1 MLRLLLRMNL
11 IQKIPILKPRERR
24 PYITT
29 AAALVEF
36 LIYISITSFVYL
48 LIEKT
53 NQDLFGQGILGFLK
67 IYFEEGIYFSM
78 TTATTVGYGDYSPT
92 TIWGKVFVIIFLFI
106 FMSYKLVNL
115 LTHFATGY
123 SEVQELKKNG
133 KLYKLMKNHLILYFD
148 ARTVK
153 QNDYRWIKE
162 FKTELELS
170 TRFRNNEILLVNS
183 NPKENR
189 DFNEFM
195 ALNYSD
201 HDKVKHANV
210 SLAEDGFFDKISI
223 ESAEHV
229 FVLADP
235 EDPTKDSITL
245 DFAIRVEEETAYD
258 KKVTAEVTK
267 DEHRRRMVERA
278 GVDVVMRPNRAYP
291 GMIVAGT
298 IGEGTVEVIEEL
310 LTRGKDSLEVFNVK
324 EESFLFGRALG
335 NLSMAGIGTIVAVI
349 YKDGH
354 VDPNPKGTD
363 EIKDA
368 KKIIIMVEDMT
379 HKDYDQ
385 IQREVDLAMAKKDF

>member
-24 PYITT
+24 PYVTT

-48 LIEKT
+48 LIEKS

-92 TIWGKVFVIIFLFI
+92 TIWGKVFVILFLFI

-148 ARTVK
+148 AKTVK

-170 TRFRNNEILLVNS
+170 TRFRDNDILLVNS
-183 NPKENR
+183 NSKENR

-223 ESAEHV
+223 ESAEHI

-245 DFAIRVEEETAYD
+245 DFAIRVEEETAYN

-291 GMIVAGT
+291 GMIVSGT

-310 LTRGKDSLEVFNVK
+310 LTRGKDSLEVFNVNSK
-324 EESFLFGRALG
+324 EFLFGKALG
-335 NLSMAGIGTIVAVI
+335 DISMEGIGTIVAII
-349 YKDGH
+349 YNDGR
-354 VDPNPKGTD
+354 VDPNPKGNANITD
-363 EIKDA
+363 A
-368 KKIIIMVEDMT
+368 RKIIIMIENMNE
-379 HKDYDQ
+379 KSYSE
-385 IQREVDLAMAKKDF
+385 IQKSIDHIFSKY

>member
-48 LIEKT
+48 LIEKS

-92 TIWGKVFVIIFLFI
+92 TIWGKVFVILFLFI

-148 ARTVK
+148 AKTVK

-170 TRFRNNEILLVNS
+170 TRFRDNDILLVNS
-183 NPKENR
+183 NSKENR

-223 ESAEHV
+223 ESAEHI

-245 DFAIRVEEETAYD
+245 DFAIRVEEETAYN

-291 GMIVAGT
+291 GMIVSGT

-310 LTRGKDSLEVFNVK
+310 LTRGKDSLEVFNVNSK
-324 EESFLFGRALG
+324 EFLFGKALG
-335 NLSMAGIGTIVAVI
+335 DISMEGIGTIVAII
-349 YKDGH
+349 YNDGR
-354 VDPNPKGTD
+354 VDPNPKGNANITD
-363 EIKDA
+363 A
-368 KKIIIMVEDMT
+368 RKIIIMIENMNE
-379 HKDYDQ
+379 KSYNG
-385 IQREVDLAMAKKDF
+385 IQKSIDHIFSKY